1 MSGIKMEV
9 KGDNLVITIDTSKAS
24 FDAASPSQSGKTKVL
39 ASTRGFT
46 GVSTPL
52 GTVKVSLNATV

>member
-9 KGDNLVITIDTSKAS
+9 KGDNLVITIDTSKVA

-46 GVSTPL
+46 GVNTPL